1 MLDISRPGSGGHAA
15 DGYTRH
21 GVEDTGDEH
30 VLFKLQRAR
39 LAAKLKQTG
48 VFS

>member
-1 MLDISRPGSGGHAA
+1 MLDVNRQGGGGHAA

-21 GVEDTGDEH
+21 GAEEGGDEH

-39 LAAKLKQTG
+39 LAAKLKQNGTM
-48 VFS
+48 